1 MTALGDHHV
10 IGTPTLSFLA
20 ADSALGIPDAN
31 TKQQSFSKSREAFP
45 KSAEHSFVPGEPE
58 DSTMLALKFI
68 AVVLGAG
75 TLVAMY
81 SGDFGPELL
90 LAIVFCLS

>member
-1 MTALGDHHV
+1 
-10 IGTPTLSFLA
+10 
-20 ADSALGIPDAN
+20 
-31 TKQQSFSKSREAFP
+31 
-45 KSAEHSFVPGEPE
+45 
-58 DSTMLALKFI
+58 MLALKFI